1 MVFILLV
8 FTLVFF
14 ALLEVLCDF
23 VLRQW
28 KNNMLIKFG
37 FSRFAEDSCEH
48 SMPPASVYRFM
59 MHLRYRAS
67 FTGFKRN

>member
-1 MVFILLV
+1 MVFILLS

-14 ALLEVLCDF
+14 ALIEVLCDF
-23 VLRQW
+23 VLKQL

-37 FSRFAEDSCEH
+37 SSRFAEDSCEH
-48 SMPPASVYRFM
+48 RMPSGSVYRFT
-59 MHLRYRAS
+59 MHLRYKAS